1 MHFIYDVV
9 SLLLA
14 SDSSVMIVGWKTR
27 SDRSGNW
34 RKKWCLQLSQRHS
47 FCDESFD
54 EEALVNF
61 AIKIMSL
68 TDFLQFLMPEKGDKR
83 PTALQTADYNCMYVG
98 TGGYKPYSIWK
109 LKAKAPGTSLGDEGV
124 LLTYSRLQLLFDTCH
139 LCILSYRLSPSIFPL
154 LGNGRWKPSVES
166 QSPMVDIPE
175 NQKSHILHSGFKK
188 SSENG
193 KKKGNMKLAGWRLAA
208 DDGNHPWNV

>member
-34 RKKWCLQLSQRHS
+34 RKKWCLQLSHQRHS

-68 TDFLQFLMPEKGDKR
+68 TDFFQFLMPEKGDKR

-124 LLTYSRLQLLFDTCH
+124 VTHLLSSSIVIRH
-139 LCILSYRLSPSIFPL
+139 LSPMYHQL
-154 LGNGRWKPSVES
+154 
-166 QSPMVDIPE
+166 SPITFHLPPP
-175 NQKSHILHSGFKK
+175 
-188 SSENG
+188 
-193 KKKGNMKLAGWRLAA
+193 R
-208 DDGNHPWNV
+208 